1 MSEVVYMNPGGIA
14 DPSPSGFTAVV
25 KVVNR
30 WDTTTATVYIAGM
43 VSQDENGNVV
53 GAGDAEAQTRQIWR
67 NIGVA
72 VAAAGGSL
80 ADIVKTTTYVT
91 GIEHAAAVRKVR
103 GELFAENP
111 PTSTLLVVS
120 ELANPAYVVEI
131 ESIAVVG

>member
-1 MSEVVYMNPGGIA
+1 MSDIVYMNPGGIA

-25 KVVNR
+25 KAGN
-30 WDTTTATVYIAGM
+30 TVYIAGM
-43 VSQDENGNVV
+43 VSQDESGNVV

-72 VAAAGGSL
+72 AAAAGGSL

>member
-1 MSEVVYMNPGGIA
+1 MPEVTYMNPGGIA

-25 KVVNR
+25 KAGN
-30 WDTTTATVYIAGM
+30 TVYIAGM
-43 VSQDENGNVV
+43 VAQDENGNVV
-53 GAGDAEAQTRQIWR
+53 GEGDAEAQTRQIWH

-91 GIEHAAAVRKVR
+91 GIEHGAAGRRVR
-103 GELFAENP
+103 GELFPENP

-131 ESIAVVG
+131 ESIAVIG

>member
-25 KVVNR
+25 KAGN
-30 WDTTTATVYIAGM
+30 TVYIAGM
-43 VSQDENGNVV
+43 VSQDEGGNVV
-53 GAGDAEAQTRQIWR
+53 GAGDAEAQARQIWR

-72 VAAAGGSL
+72 VVAAGGSL

>member
-25 KVVNR
+25 KAGN
-30 WDTTTATVYIAGM
+30 TVYIAGM
-43 VSQDENGNVV
+43 VSQDEGGNVV

-72 VAAAGGSL
+72 VSAAGGSL

>member
-1 MSEVVYMNPGGIA
+1 MPEYMNPAGIA

-25 KVVNR
+25 KAGN
-30 WDTTTATVYIAGM
+30 TVYIAGM

-53 GAGDAEAQTRQIWR
+53 GAGDAEAQTRQIWH

-80 ADIVKTTTYVT
+80 SDIVKTTTYVT
-91 GIEHAAAVRKVR
+91 NIAHAPAVRAVR
-103 GELFAENP
+103 GALFPHNP

-120 ELANPAYVVEI
+120 ELANPAYLVEI
-131 ESIAVVG
+131 EAIAVIG

>member
-25 KVVNR
+25 KAGN
-30 WDTTTATVYIAGM
+30 TVYIAGM
-43 VSQDENGNVV
+43 VSQDESGNVV

>member
-1 MSEVVYMNPGGIA
+1 MPEVTYMNPGGIA

-25 KVVNR
+25 KAGN
-30 WDTTTATVYIAGM
+30 TVYIAGM
-43 VSQDENGNVV
+43 VAQDENGNVI
-53 GAGDAEAQTRQIWR
+53 GEGDAEAQTRQIWH

-91 GIEHAAAVRKVR
+91 GIEHGAAVRRVR
-103 GELFAENP
+103 GELFPENP

-131 ESIAVVG
+131 ESIAVIG

>member
-1 MSEVVYMNPGGIA
+1 MPEVTYMNPGGIA

-25 KVVNR
+25 KAGN
-30 WDTTTATVYIAGM
+30 TVYIAGM
-43 VSQDENGNVV
+43 VAQDENGNVV
-53 GAGDAEAQTRQIWR
+53 GEGDAEAQTRQIWH

-91 GIEHAAAVRKVR
+91 GIEHGAAVRRVR
-103 GELFAENP
+103 GELFPQNP

-131 ESIAVVG
+131 ESIAVIG

>member
-1 MSEVVYMNPGGIA
+1 MPQATYLNPAGIA

-25 KVVNR
+25 QAGN
-30 WDTTTATVYIAGM
+30 TVYIAGM

-53 GAGDAEAQTRQIWR
+53 GAGDTEAQTRQIWH

-72 VAAAGGSL
+72 VQAAGGSL

-91 GIEHAAAVRKVR
+91 GIEHAPAVRAVR
-103 GELFAENP
+103 GELFPGNP

-120 ELANPAYVVEI
+120 ALANPAYLVEI

>member
-1 MSEVVYMNPGGIA
+1 MPEVIYMNPGGIA

-25 KVVNR
+25 KAGN
-30 WDTTTATVYIAGM
+30 TVYIAGM
-43 VSQDENGNVV
+43 VAQDENGNVI
-53 GAGDAEAQTRQIWR
+53 GEGDAEAQTRQIWH

-91 GIEHAAAVRKVR
+91 GIEHGAAVRRVR
-103 GELFAENP
+103 GELFPENP

-131 ESIAVVG
+131 ESIAVIG

>member
-1 MSEVVYMNPGGIA
+1 MANSTYMNPSGIA

-25 KVVNR
+25 KAGN
-30 WDTTTATVYIAGM
+30 TVYIAGM
-43 VSQDENGNVV
+43 VAQDENGNVI

-67 NIGVA
+67 NIEVA
-72 VAAAGGSL
+72 VSAAGGSL

-91 GIEHAAAVRKVR
+91 GIEHAGAVRAVR
-103 GELFAENP
+103 GELFPSNP

>member
-25 KVVNR
+25 K
-30 WDTTTATVYIAGM
+30 AGKTVYIAGM
-43 VSQDENGNVV
+43 VSQDESGNVV

>member
-14 DPSPSGFTAVV
+14 DPSPSGFTAAV
-25 KVVNR
+25 KAGN
-30 WDTTTATVYIAGM
+30 TVYIAGM
-43 VSQDENGNVV
+43 VSQDESGNVV

>member
-1 MSEVVYMNPGGIA
+1 MPEVTYMNPGGIA

-25 KVVNR
+25 KAGN
-30 WDTTTATVYIAGM
+30 TVYIAGM
-43 VSQDENGNVV
+43 VAQDENGQVV
-53 GAGDAEAQTRQIWR
+53 GEGDAEAQTRQIWH

-91 GIEHAAAVRKVR
+91 GIEHGAAVRRVR
-103 GELFAENP
+103 GELFPENP

-131 ESIAVVG
+131 ESIAVIG

>member
-1 MSEVVYMNPGGIA
+1 MPEVTYMNPGGIA

-25 KVVNR
+25 K
-30 WDTTTATVYIAGM
+30 AGSTVYIAGM
-43 VSQDENGNVV
+43 VAQDENGNVV
-53 GAGDAEAQTRQIWR
+53 GEGDAEAQTRQIWH

-91 GIEHAAAVRKVR
+91 GIEHGAAVRRVR
-103 GELFAENP
+103 GELFPENP

-131 ESIAVVG
+131 ESIAVIG

>member
-1 MSEVVYMNPGGIA
+1 MANSEYMNPSGIA

-25 KVVNR
+25 KAGN
-30 WDTTTATVYIAGM
+30 TVYIAGM
-43 VSQDENGNVV
+43 VAQDENGNVV
-53 GAGDAEAQTRQIWR
+53 GEGDTEAQARQIWR
-67 NIGVA
+67 NIEVA
-72 VAAAGGSL
+72 VKAAGGTL

-91 GIEHAAAVRKVR
+91 AIEHGAAVRAVR
-103 GELFAENP
+103 RELFPNNP

>member
-25 KVVNR
+25 KAGN
-30 WDTTTATVYIAGM
+30 TVYIAGM
-43 VSQDENGNVV
+43 VSQDESGNVV
-53 GAGDAEAQTRQIWR
+53 GVGDAEAQTRQIWR

-80 ADIVKTTTYVT
+80 SDIVKTTTYVT

>member
-1 MSEVVYMNPGGIA
+1 MANSTYMNPGGIA

-25 KVVNR
+25 KAGN
-30 WDTTTATVYIAGM
+30 TVYIAGM
-43 VSQDENGNVV
+43 VAQDENGNVV

-72 VAAAGGSL
+72 VQAAGGTL

-91 GIEHAAAVRKVR
+91 GIEHAPAVRSVR
-103 GELFAENP
+103 NELFPTNP

>member
-1 MSEVVYMNPGGIA
+1 MANSTYMNPSGIA

-25 KVVNR
+25 KAGN
-30 WDTTTATVYIAGM
+30 TVYIAGM
-43 VSQDENGNVV
+43 VAQDENGNVV
-53 GAGDAEAQTRQIWR
+53 GEGDAEAQTRQIWR
-67 NIGVA
+67 NIEVA
-72 VAAAGGSL
+72 VQAAGGSL

-91 GIEHAAAVRKVR
+91 GIEHAPAVRAVR
-103 GELFAENP
+103 SGLFPSNP

>member
-1 MSEVVYMNPGGIA
+1 MANSTYMNPNGIA

-25 KVVNR
+25 KAGN
-30 WDTTTATVYIAGM
+30 TVYIAGM
-43 VSQDENGNVV
+43 VAQDENGNVV

-67 NIGVA
+67 NIEVA
-72 VAAAGGSL
+72 VQAAGGSL

-91 GIEHAAAVRKVR
+91 GIEHAPAIRAVRS
-103 GELFAENP
+103 ELFPSNP

>member
-1 MSEVVYMNPGGIA
+1 MANSTYMNPSGIA

-25 KVVNR
+25 KAGN
-30 WDTTTATVYIAGM
+30 TVYIAGM
-43 VSQDENGNVV
+43 VAQDENGNVI

-67 NIGVA
+67 NIEVA
-72 VAAAGGSL
+72 VSAAGGSL

-91 GIEHAAAVRKVR
+91 GIEHAGAVRAVR
-103 GELFAENP
+103 GELFPSNP

-131 ESIAVVG
+131 ESVAVVG

>member
-1 MSEVVYMNPGGIA
+1 MPEVTYMNPGGIA

-25 KVVNR
+25 KAGN
-30 WDTTTATVYIAGM
+30 TVYIAGM
-43 VSQDENGNVV
+43 VAQDENGNVV
-53 GAGDAEAQTRQIWR
+53 GEGDAEAQTRQIWR

-72 VAAAGGSL
+72 VQAAGGSL

-91 GIEHAAAVRKVR
+91 GIEHGAAVRRVR
-103 GELFAENP
+103 GELFPENP

-131 ESIAVVG
+131 ESVAVIG

>member
-1 MSEVVYMNPGGIA
+1 MPEVTYMKPAGIA
-14 DPSPSGFTAVV
+14 DTSPSGFTAVV
-25 KVVNR
+25 KAGN
-30 WDTTTATVYIAGM
+30 TVYIAGM
-43 VSQDENGNVV
+43 VAQDENGNVV
-53 GAGDAEAQTRQIWR
+53 GEGDAEAQTRQIWH

-91 GIEHAAAVRKVR
+91 GIEHGAAVRRVR
-103 GELFAENP
+103 GELFPENP

-131 ESIAVVG
+131 ESIAVIG